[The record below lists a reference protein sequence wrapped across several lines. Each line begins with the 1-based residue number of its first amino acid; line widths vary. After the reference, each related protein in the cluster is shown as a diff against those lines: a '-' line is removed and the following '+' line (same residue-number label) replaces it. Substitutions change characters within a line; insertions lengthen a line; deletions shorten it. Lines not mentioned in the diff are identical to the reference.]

1 MNKEKFLLLQY
12 IKDNINIK
20 IDNIEQIREDIE
32 KLYPKDKD
40 LYVELANYY
49 INNNDVNN
57 AIKCLEKYRQ
67 NNGENIDVLILL
79 SKKYMDVKSFEKA
92 KQLLEELIVRNK
104 ENKEIKDLLSIVEK
118 SLNNI
123 NMKEMNENN
132 ECNIEDKINLKNKE
146 GIKNPLFGSQNKEND
161 FNEIQ
166 EIFNK
171 DFDTIV
177 KKIKK
182 IFVSKQEYD
191 YYLMLELIEKFLR
204 KLNVK
209 KEYSKVKLFFD
220 EIYTIVPNEQLKLK
234 NTILNEYEI
243 SSKKII
249 LKSYP
254 RKIEFALTNK
264 CNFRCIMC
272 NKISHSGDYSAS
284 DKAIDDLIELMPYL
298 QSLILRGGEVFLDT
312 RLNKILEQCKKNDV
326 SVEIITN
333 GSLLNNENINK
344 LLDNDRMIITLSIDS
359 LKQTTYENIRKH
371 GDFNNLLNIIK
382 SLNKIRKQKKSRTTI
397 GVNMVVMS
405 INYMEIEDMINFVG
419 MNNFGFINL
428 IPVLHNSQYSL
439 NTNIINKINCN
450 NKKYLDIAKRYNVEI
465 FNRIPLNNYE
475 VNVGETVTNGK
486 DDKKIIDVKKEKI
499 KNEETEKITKK
510 EINNEELKNE
520 DFCIKPF
527 YYMLIDKDVMQPTC
541 HCIMLEDN
549 MEINKNFNN
558 TILASWNGVTF
569 CNYRKAMFS
578 NDKYKFCSD
587 ECVRN
592 NLLFNCDD
600 DPNK

>member
-1 MNKEKFLLLQY
+1 
-12 IKDNINIK
+12 
-20 IDNIEQIREDIE
+20 
-32 KLYPKDKD
+32 
-40 LYVELANYY
+40 
-49 INNNDVNN
+49 
-57 AIKCLEKYRQ
+57 
-67 NNGENIDVLILL
+67 
-79 SKKYMDVKSFEKA
+79 MDVKSFEKA

-146 GIKNPLFGSQNKEND
+146 EIKNPLFGSQNKEND

>member
-1 MNKEKFLLLQY
+1 MKEEKFLLLQY
-12 IKDNINIK
+12 IKDNTNSK

-32 KLYPKDKD
+32 RKYPNDKC

-49 INNNDVNN
+49 INNNDINN
-57 AIKCLEKYRQ
+57 AIKCLERYRQ
-67 NNGENIDVLILL
+67 NNGEDIDVLILL

-92 KQLLEELIVRNK
+92 KHLLEELSAKNK
-104 ENKEIKDLLSIVEK
+104 ENKEIEGLLFSVEK

-123 NMKEMNENN
+123 NIKEMNENS
-132 ECNIEDKINLKNKE
+132 ECSIEDEADLKHKE
-146 GIKNPLFGSQNKEND
+146 EIRKPLVGLQNKKND

-177 KKIKK
+177 KEIKK

-191 YYLMLELIEKFLR
+191 YYLMLKLIEKKLR
-204 KLNVK
+204 KLNIK

-220 EIYTIVPNEQLKLK
+220 EIYTSIPDEQLKLK
-234 NTILNEYEI
+234 NIILNEYEI

-272 NKISHSGDYSAS
+272 DKISHSGDYSAS
-284 DKAIDDLIELMPYL
+284 DKTVDDLIELIPYL
-298 QSLILRGGEVFLDT
+298 QSLILRGGEVFLDS
-312 RLNKILEQCKKNDV
+312 RLNKILEQCKRNGV

-333 GSLLNNENINK
+333 GSLLNNENMSN
-344 LLDNDRMIITLSIDS
+344 LLDNDKMIITLSIDS
-359 LKQTTYENIRKH
+359 LKQTTYEKIRKH

-382 SLNKIRKQKKSRTTI
+382 SLNEIRKQKQSRTTI

-405 INYMEIEDMINFVG
+405 INYTEIEDMINFVG
-419 MNNFGFINL
+419 VNNFRFINL
-428 IPVLHNSQYSL
+428 IPVLHNSQYNL
-439 NTNIINKINCN
+439 DTNIINEINCN
-450 NKKYLDIAKRYNVEI
+450 NKKYLNIAKKYNVEI

-475 VNVGETVTNGK
+475 VNTGEIVTNGK
-486 DDKKIIDVKKEKI
+486 DDKKTSDSKQEKMKNKEI
-499 KNEETEKITKK
+499 GKITKK
-510 EINNEELKNE
+510 EINNKEVKNE

-527 YYMLIDKDVMQPTC
+527 YYMLIDKDIMQPTC
-541 HCIMLEDN
+541 FCKMLEDN
-549 MEINKNFNN
+549 PGMNENSNN

-569 CNYRKAMFS
+569 CNYRKAMLS
-578 NDKYKFCSD
+578 DDKYKFCSD
-587 ECVRN
+587 ECVKN

-600 DPNK
+600 E